1 MLGFGELVLIT
12 IILLLILGPSRLAGI
27 GPSLGKA
34 IRGFRKG
41 LDGKDE
47 EEELLDK
54 NKLKLSTKETEKDV
68 TPPKV

>member
-1 MLGFGELVLIT
+1 MLGFGELVLVT
-12 IILLLILGPSRLAGI
+12 IILLLVLGPSRLASI

-41 LDGKDE
+41 LDGDGDE
-47 EEELLDK
+47 EAELPK
-54 NKLKLSTKETEKDV
+54 KKIVQPEVEKDI